1 MQISTSHSCRLLKLN
16 YQANMSSNSA
26 AEMYHILVAHVLND
40 SIDVS
45 SLTEHHVVELEL
57 GQFLDKINHLARE
70 YRKTFQYPNDN
81 ADVDSDFVKKL
92 VQFSEFSRFV
102 SFDDEKLKVELT
114 PLKFQALL
122 TGILVDSSIRYS
134 KMLAREVNDLT
145 EKYHELKPPV
155 LAIDVSPVGTASISN
170 EKPLRK
176 EIESSAKVSLDSA
189 EIMDIIHEPIAK
201 NEEEE
206 QKKLGAT
213 QEAENT
219 GLSEKDDEHQNE
231 EVDSEEAQEAAT
243 TEAQDDAKD
252 EVTGNYLESDG
263 KKNAVEV
270 IDKEVLKEERGE
282 DEEQDEEDEK
292 GLGDE
297 KSVQDEKNVQDVEME
312 DAEELEAESNKT
324 RMSVSEEASPAIE
337 DVQLD
342 VKKDDAEAAE
352 SVNIREKETTV
363 LEGEQGSEVEDETN
377 EDVEPH
383 ENELPEVEQRPNE
396 VTPAKEDNETKVDKT
411 KANTA
416 KADSMKLEDSTKS
429 APSEF
434 LNDRPSKRSLSPLV
448 TSQKHKRFQN
458 IAINLV
464 KTIEEHRFLSPF
476 LLPVVADQYEEVVY
490 DPKDLKSILKAIK
503 QKDEPAAYETVKELE
518 RDIMLM
524 FANCVMYNKSNAHLV
539 DMAKQMRDDV
549 RNTFKMFEDAESEI
563 A

>member
-1 MQISTSHSCRLLKLN
+1 MKLN

-176 EIESSAKVSLDSA
+176 EIESSAKVSLDST
-189 EIMDIIHEPIAK
+189 EILDTIHEPIAK

-206 QKKLGAT
+206 EEEEEQKKLGAA
-213 QEAENT
+213 QEAENS

-231 EVDSEEAQEAAT
+231 EVDSEEAQGAAT
-243 TEAQDDAKD
+243 TEAQEDAKD
-252 EVTGNYLESDG
+252 DVIGNYQESDG

-270 IDKEVLKEERGE
+270 IDKEVLKEERSE
-282 DEEQDEEDEK
+282 DEEQEEQDEQDEK
-292 GLGDE
+292 SLGDE

-312 DAEELEAESNKT
+312 DAEQLEAESNKT

-337 DVQLD
+337 DAQLD
-342 VKKDDAEAAE
+342 VEKDDAEAAE
-352 SVNIREKETTV
+352 SVIIREKETTV

-377 EDVEPH
+377 EGVEPH
-383 ENELPEVEQRPNE
+383 ENELPEVEQRPHE
-396 VTPAKEDNETKVDKT
+396 DKPAKEDDETKVDKT

-416 KADSMKLEDSTKS
+416 KADSMKLEDSTKL

-434 LNDRPSKRSLSPLV
+434 LNDRPTKRSLSPLV

-476 LLPVVADQYEEVVY
+476 LLPVVSDQYEEVVY